1 MTEPQTWVLLGIFAT
16 LMLGGFT
23 VVTTSLSRVIRAE
36 VGGLNAKFDARFDG
50 IDAKFD
56 GIDAKF
62 DGIDAKFE
70 GMNGRIDGLSAR
82 MDALEKRFDH
92 LDRDVQAIMDRLFRR
107 DRDHGS

>member
-62 DGIDAKFE
+62 E